1 MKSNFII
8 NELWQL
14 SIAGAFQRAGIYRPE
29 ASEEAKNKF
38 KRELKED
45 LESFIAEQYFKP
57 CTEEQHLKNIEKLS
71 EHTKDYADILKGG
84 QLNIGVSQK
93 VLNLFLKYVWC
104 LKLIPTPPHF
114 PVERSNQ
121 IVLNEKAKSL
131 GLSTT
136 PLLPWTQIESIQ
148 EYLTVIDLA
157 KRVQQALPDY
167 QQLSLADMEL
177 GVMI

>member
-14 SIAGAFQRAGIYRPE
+14 SIAGAFQRAGIYQPE
-29 ASEEAKNKF
+29 ASEEAKTQF
-38 KRELKED
+38 KTELKED
-45 LESFIAEQYFKP
+45 LESFIAEQYFQP
-57 CTEEQHLKNIEKLS
+57 CSEAQHLKNITKLS
-71 EHTKDYADILKGG
+71 EHSKDYSDLLKGG

-121 IVLNEKAKSL
+121 IIFNEKAKTL
-131 GLSTT
+131 GLATT
-136 PLLPWTQIESIQ
+136 PLQPWTQIQSLKD
-148 EYLTVIDLA
+148 YLKIIDLA
-157 KRVQQALPDY
+157 KRVQQATPEFKG
-167 QQLSLADMEL
+167 LSLAEVEL
-177 GVMI
+177 KLMG